1 MKIAILADTHFGAR
15 NDSQLFLD
23 YFTNFFE
30 NTFFP
35 ECEKRGV
42 KTIIHLGDLMDRRK
56 FVNFNTLS
64 QMRERFVQPIVD
76 GGYDFHCI
84 VGNHDTYFKNTNDV
98 NSPMELFGGRY
109 DNIHI
114 YDEPVSLTLGG
125 CKFAMVPWINKENE
139 SKCLDFIANSTAKIL
154 CAHLE
159 LDGYQVMRGIDHV
172 GGYDASS
179 LSHFDKVWTGHFH
192 VEHKKDNIH
201 YVGTA
206 YQMTFSDL
214 FEKKGFYIYD
224 TETDDMEFVE
234 NPDRRF
240 HSIQYTDDTDY
251 TMVDFRKFRGSYV
264 KVFVHEKKNAARFDK
279 LIERLYDS
287 RAESVMILENET
299 QKQESKPVDEGTL
312 ATDTLTLIGEQIDDI
327 HSNDKDEAERL
338 KNLFKELYLESF
350 DEN

>member
-114 YDEPVSLTLGG
+114 YDEPVSLSLGG
-125 CKFAMVPWINKENE
+125 CKCVMVTWINKEN
-139 SKCLDFIANSTAKIL
+139 
-154 CAHLE
+154 
-159 LDGYQVMRGIDHV
+159 
-172 GGYDASS
+172 
-179 LSHFDKVWTGHFH
+179 
-192 VEHKKDNIH
+192 
-201 YVGTA
+201 
-206 YQMTFSDL
+206 
-214 FEKKGFYIYD
+214 
-224 TETDDMEFVE
+224 
-234 NPDRRF
+234 
-240 HSIQYTDDTDY
+240 
-251 TMVDFRKFRGSYV
+251 
-264 KVFVHEKKNAARFDK
+264 
-279 LIERLYDS
+279 
-287 RAESVMILENET
+287 
-299 QKQESKPVDEGTL
+299 
-312 ATDTLTLIGEQIDDI
+312 
-327 HSNDKDEAERL
+327 
-338 KNLFKELYLESF
+338 
-350 DEN
+350 

>member
-64 QMRERFVQPIVD
+64 QVREKFVEPLVA
-76 GGYDFHCI
+76 GEYDFHCI

-109 DNIHI
+109 EKVHI
-114 YDEPVSLTLGG
+114 YDNPVTLTLGG
-125 CKFAMVPWINKENE
+125 CKFALVPWMNKENE
-139 SKCLDFIANSTAKIL
+139 DTCLGFMQDSDAKIV
-154 CAHLE
+154 CGHFE
-159 LDGYQVMRGIDHV
+159 LNGYQVMRGVDYT
-172 GGYDASS
+172 GGLDPVYVKK
-179 LSHFDKVWTGHFH
+179 FDRVFSGHFH
-192 VEHKKDNIH
+192 QKHEKENVH
-201 YVGTA
+201 YFGTA
-206 YQMTFSDL
+206 YQMTFNDL
-214 FEKKGFYIYD
+214 FEKKGFHIYD
-224 TETDDMEFVE
+224 TETDEIEFVE
-234 NPDRRF
+234 NPEQKF
-240 HSIQYTDDTDY
+240 FSVQYTDDADY
-251 TMVDFRKFRGSYV
+251 SMTDFRKYRDSYV
-264 KVFVHEKKNAARFDK
+264 KVFVHEKKNAAKFDK
-279 LIERLYDS
+279 LIEKLYDS

-299 QKQESKPVDEGTL
+299 QKQESKPVDEGAL
-312 ATDTLTLIGEQIDDI
+312 ATDTLTLIGEQIDDM

-338 KNLFKELYLESF
+338 KDLFKELYLESF

>member
-64 QMRERFVQPIVD
+64 QVREKFVEPLVA
-76 GGYDFHCI
+76 GEYDFHCI

-109 DNIHI
+109 EKVHI
-114 YDEPVSLTLGG
+114 YDTPVTLTLGG
-125 CKFAMVPWINKENE
+125 CKFALVPWINKENE
-139 SKCLDFIANSTAKIL
+139 AACLGFMEESDAKIV
-154 CAHLE
+154 CGHFE
-159 LDGYQVMRGIDHV
+159 LNGYQVMRGVQHS
-172 GGYDASS
+172 GGLDPVYVKK
-179 LSHFDKVWTGHFH
+179 FDRVFTGHFH
-192 VEHKKDNIH
+192 QKHERDNVH
-201 YVGTA
+201 YFGTA
-206 YQMTFSDL
+206 YQMTFNDL
-214 FEKKGFYIYD
+214 FEKKGFHIYD
-224 TETDDMEFVE
+224 TETDEIEFVE
-234 NPDRRF
+234 NPEQKF
-240 HSIQYTDDTDY
+240 FSLQYTDETDY

-287 RAESVMILENET
+287 RAESVMILENEM